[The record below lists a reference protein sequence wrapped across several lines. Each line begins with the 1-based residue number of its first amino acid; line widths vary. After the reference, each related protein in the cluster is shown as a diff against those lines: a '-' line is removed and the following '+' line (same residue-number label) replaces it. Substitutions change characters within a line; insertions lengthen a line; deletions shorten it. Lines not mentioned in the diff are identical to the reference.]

1 MMGDAVICQS
11 PSIRGRCGAG
21 TLRHLAEEIDFIGG
35 TRALIL
41 STSFQK
47 DDADALAARIG
58 ADLH

>member
-1 MMGDAVICQS
+1 MMIDTFIYQS
-11 PSIRGRCGAG
+11 PSIRVRCGAG
-21 TLRHLAEEIDFIGG
+21 TLRHLAEEIDVIAG

-58 ADLH
+58 ADLN